1 MRLFFVFLPTLLRQ
15 DCQNLIVHV
24 QTNNLTNMSFGKF
37 IIFSSFP
44 DSEQKFSEVWRK
56 VFDKVVTTAFCVS
69 RWRFFSL
76 FEGRKREKV
85 FFSKKLHCYLFQ
97 TLNEKDP
104 QCLLQ
109 AWLGQA
115 CQKFVVQVQTNIF
128 ANRFFWKAYQFFVI
142 SGIPAKNL
150 QSFDENV
157 LTGWSQLRSTCTEAQ
172 YEEKQFSF
180 EKFINFFVIF
190 WNLNGKSVGILE
202 ELFWCV
208 CRNCILRC

>member
-142 SGIPAKNL
+142 SGIPAKSL

-180 EKFINFFVIF
+180 EN
-190 WNLNGKSVGILE
+190 S
-202 ELFWCV
+202 
-208 CRNCILRC
+208 

>member
-1 MRLFFVFLPTLLRQ
+1 MESLSFFLRFL
-15 DCQNLIVHV
+15 I
-24 QTNNLTNMSFGKF
+24 SSK
-37 IIFSSFP
+37 IF
-44 DSEQKFSEVWRK
+44 QKFDENFLTWLSQLHSACPDE
-56 VFDKVVTTAFCVS
+56 D
-69 RWRFFSL
+69 FFSL

-142 SGIPAKNL
+142 SGIPAKSF

-172 YEEKQFSF
+172 FEEK
-180 EKFINFFVIF
+180 
-190 WNLNGKSVGILE
+190 
-202 ELFWCV
+202 
-208 CRNCILRC
+208 